1 MTEAS
6 INLIEQ
12 YDNEYLFI
20 NQEDGVL
27 RVLLL
32 EDLLSDAELI
42 KLQLRKLQME
52 KRVEHVTNKGDFEA
66 ALLRFKPHLILSDY
80 ALPQFTG
87 MDALKMIQ
95 SFNPYIPVIIC
106 TGSVNEETAVACIK
120 AGADDYILKDS
131 MGRLASAIE
140 ISIAAK
146 SNLVSRD
153 RASNDLLKSEENFR
167 ALAQNAPDNIYKIGR
182 DGEILYVNCDIDG
195 IPKKDVVGKKIY
207 EFVDEENG
215 QKMRQAIETAY
226 DGALTVSVEIEGN
239 PDDPESQW
247 YFCRIGPVMEHDV
260 VKSLVFI
267 SSNITERVKAEKEL
281 FELNQKLHHLTQH
294 LENIRDEEKKKI
306 AMEIHDQLGQELTG
320 NKLGLFWIKQQLQ
333 GMESGK
339 LNLEPIVEK
348 VDYLVDLTTQTIQT
362 VRRIAHELR
371 PVVLDDIGLIP
382 ALEWHVGNYNKNH
395 ESTICHL
402 SIEIGDM
409 VFEKEFSTALYRIMQ
424 EALTNINRHAEASNA
439 WVSLSKKANSLVFCI
454 QDDGKGIDIRSALK
468 SKSLGLFGMRERI
481 KKWNGHFDLKGKKGE
496 GTIITLSFDLDYLHE
511 HKIIEPEID
520 YRA

>member
-1 MTEAS
+1 MSQETE
-6 INLIEQ
+6 NPIEKF
-12 YDNEYLFI
+12 DNEYLYI

-52 KRVEHVTNKGDFEA
+52 KRVEHVTNKTDFES

-131 MGRLASAIE
+131 MGRLTSAIE
-140 ISIAAK
+140 IAIGAK
-146 SNLVSRD
+146 SNLVARD

-167 ALAQNAPDNIYKIGR
+167 ALAQNAPVELNMIGR

-195 IPKKDVVGKKIY
+195 IPKNEVIGKKIY
-207 EFVDEENG
+207 DFVNVENG
-215 QKMRQAIETAY
+215 KKMRKAIETAF

-247 YFCRIGPVMEHDV
+247 YFCRIGPVMEHDQ

-267 SSNITERVKAEKEL
+267 WSNITERVKAEREL
-281 FELNQKLHHLTQH
+281 YDLNQKLHHLTQH

-333 GMESGK
+333 SDGLKGYDVAPM
-339 LNLEPIVEK
+339 VEK

-382 ALEWHVGNYNKNH
+382 AIEWHVANYNKNH
-395 ESTICHL
+395 ESTSCHL
-402 SIEIGDM
+402 NIEIGDLT
-409 VFEKEFSTALYRIMQ
+409 FEKEFSTGLYRIMQ

-439 WVSLSKKANSLVFCI
+439 WVTMKTENNLFIFSI
-454 QDDGKGIDIRSALK
+454 EDDGKGIDIKSALK

-496 GTIITLSFDLDYLHE
+496 GTTITLSFDMDYLQE
-511 HKIIEPEID
+511 HKIIEQEIN
-520 YRA
+520 YRT